1 MVMTLEHD
9 LKPALT
15 PDEVARGRFVSG
27 LRSLILNEMAG
38 DLRHAFE
45 ERAEPAFRAE
55 HGRAP
60 VGSDEVHAAIRDDA
74 AFKVYSACR
83 VEAQR
88 MVWASVIPSVERERE
103 PLERRAEAAIAEG
116 GSTVT
121 LDPTMEVPRNVA
133 ALDVHLMPGAYAGS
147 VGGDR
152 LGPGAVYD
160 RGLAIFSMGLMG
172 RNLDDIGLSMSAYVR
187 RRFPDFAP
195 RTILDVGCTVG
206 HNTLPWKQ
214 TYPDAAVHAV
224 DVAAPGLVYAAAR
237 ANLQGQTVHFQQ
249 MNAEKL
255 TFADESFDLVFTS
268 MFLHELSPRTRA
280 AFFAEARRVLRPGGL
295 LLNMELPPNRE
306 LSAFDGFYLD
316 WDCWYNEEPFYKG
329 FRDQDPRELCRA
341 AGFADADYLQFVT
354 PSIGI
359 YGIDAIAE
367 AATLD
372 PLAVDSETTG
382 RLAAGVRWFGF
393 GAWKAAA

>member
-1 MVMTLEHD
+1 MVMALEHD

-27 LRSLILNEMAG
+27 LRSLVLNEMAG

-45 ERAEPAFRAE
+45 ERAEPAFRAA
-55 HGRAP
+55 HGRTPA
-60 VGSDEVHAAIRDDA
+60 GSDEVHAAIRDDA

-88 MVWASVIPSVERERE
+88 MVWNSVIPSVERERE

-116 GSTVT
+116 ASTVV
-121 LDPTMEVPRNVA
+121 LDPEMEVPRNVA

-147 VGGDR
+147 IGGDL

-187 RRFPDFAP
+187 RRFPDFSP
-195 RTILDVGCTVG
+195 RAILDVGCTIG

-214 TYPDAAVHAV
+214 TYPDADVHAV

-237 ANLQGQTVHFQQ
+237 ANLQGQAVHFQQ
-249 MNAEKL
+249 MNAETL
-255 TFADESFDLVFTS
+255 TFDDGSFDLVFTS
-268 MFLHELSPRTRA
+268 MFLHELSPKTRA
-280 AFFAEARRVLRPGGL
+280 AFFKEAHRVLRPGGL
-295 LLNMELPPNRE
+295 LLNMELPPNHE

-341 AGFADADYLQFVT
+341 AGFADTDYLQFVT
-354 PSIGI
+354 PSMGV
-359 YGIDAIAE
+359 YGVDAIAE
-367 AATLD
+367 AATRD
-372 PLAVDSETTG
+372 PLAVDRKTTG
-382 RLAAGVRWFGF
+382 RLAAGVRWFAF

>member
-1 MVMTLEHD
+1 MVMALEHD

-15 PDEVARGRFVSG
+15 PDEIARSRFVSG
-27 LRSLILNEMAG
+27 LRSVILNEMAG

-45 ERAEPAFRAE
+45 ARAEPAFRAA

-60 VGSDEVHAAIRDDA
+60 ADSDEVHAAIRDDA

-88 MVWASVIPSVERERE
+88 MVWSSVIPSVERERE
-103 PLERRAEAAIAEG
+103 PLERRAEAAIASG
-116 GSTVT
+116 GSTVE
-121 LDPTMEVPRNVA
+121 LDPALPVPRNVA
-133 ALDVHLMPGAYAGS
+133 ALDVHLMPGAYAGT

-160 RGLAIFSMGLMG
+160 RGLAVFSMGLMG

-187 RRFPDFAP
+187 NRFPDFAP
-195 RTILDVGCTVG
+195 SAILDVGCTIG

-214 TYPDAAVHAV
+214 TYPDADVHAV

-237 ANLQGQTVHFQQ
+237 ANLQGRAVHFHQ
-249 MNAEKL
+249 MNAESL
-255 TFADESFDLVFTS
+255 AFDDASFDLVFTS
-268 MFLHELSPRTRA
+268 MFLHELSAKTRA
-280 AFFAEARRVLRPGGL
+280 AFFKEAHRVLRPGGL

-306 LSAFDGFYLD
+306 VSAFDGFYLD

-329 FRDQDPRELCRA
+329 FRDEDPRALCRA
-341 AGFADADYLQFVT
+341 AGFADSDYLQFVT
-354 PSIGI
+354 PSMGI
-359 YGIDAIAE
+359 YGADAIAE
-367 AATLD
+367 AATAD
-372 PLAVDSETTG
+372 PLAVDRETTG